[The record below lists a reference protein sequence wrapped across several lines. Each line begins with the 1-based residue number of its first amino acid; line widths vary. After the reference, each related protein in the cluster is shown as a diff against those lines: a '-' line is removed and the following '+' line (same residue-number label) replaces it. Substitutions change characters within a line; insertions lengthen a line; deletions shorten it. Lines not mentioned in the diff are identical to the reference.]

1 MFFVYIMTNK
11 TQTVLYTGVTN
22 NLKRRIYEHKNK
34 LIDGFTKRYNVDVLV
49 YYEEYSNVNE
59 ALLREKSIK
68 NLVRMKKESLINITN
83 PEWKD
88 LAGFFE

>member
-88 LAGFFE
+88 LAVFFE

>member
-1 MFFVYIMTNK
+1 MTNK
-11 TQTVLYTGVTN
+11 TQTVLYTGMTN

-68 NLVRMKKESLINITN
+68 NLVRMKKESLINIMN

-88 LAGFFE
+88 LYPELLG

>member
-1 MFFVYIMTNK
+1 MTNK
-11 TQTVLYTGVTN
+11 TQTVLYTGMTN

-68 NLVRMKKESLINITN
+68 NLVRMKKESLINIMN

>member
-1 MFFVYIMTNK
+1 MTNK

-49 YYEEYSNVNE
+49 YYQEYSNVNE

-88 LAGFFE
+88 LADFFE